1 MNLSYGE
8 QDYGYSFTK
17 SSTGPGDYY
26 SALKSM
32 LPWTVP
38 YDENGDYIRN
48 PAAGDVNIIN
58 PIKELDYNTNNRQSL
73 RANRKFLFSI
83 GFWEYV
89 ETFRW
94 FELPH
99 SIWPGI

>member
-1 MNLSYGE
+1 MNLSWGD

-17 SSTGPGDYY
+17 SVTGSGDLY

-58 PIKELDYNTNNRQSL
+58 PINELDYTVNNRQTL
-73 RANRKFLFSI
+73 RATGSFYAQMDL
-83 GFWEYV
+83 GE
-89 ETFRW
+89 
-94 FELPH
+94 
-99 SIWPGI
+99 IWKLL